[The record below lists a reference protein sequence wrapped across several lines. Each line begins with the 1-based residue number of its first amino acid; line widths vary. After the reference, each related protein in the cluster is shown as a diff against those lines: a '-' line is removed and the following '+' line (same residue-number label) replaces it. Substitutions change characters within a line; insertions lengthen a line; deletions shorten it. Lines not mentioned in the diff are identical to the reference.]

1 MSGNLPNENNRPM
14 DSIESAISDIRAGK
28 MVIVVDD
35 ENRENEGDLV
45 AAAECI
51 SPEMVNFMAMEGRGL
66 ICVPLLEDRCR
77 ELDLTP
83 MVQRNTELH
92 QTAFTVSVDLLGN
105 GVTTG
110 ISASDRAKTIQ
121 ALVDP
126 NTKAEELARPGHIF
140 PLQAKAGGVLR
151 RTGHTEAAVDLAR
164 LAGLAPAG
172 VIVEI
177 MNADGSMA
185 RLPQLQEIAKKHDL
199 KLISIED
206 LVAYRMQKESLVLLR
221 EEFKLKTRF
230 GVFHLKAFEQ
240 TTNQQVH
247 ISLSMGEWE
256 SDENVLVRMHS
267 ASMQGDVFH
276 MLTSDQAGSLE
287 RALKKVANE
296 GKGVLVYLNQVIAS
310 QDLLSRLRRFKEIS
324 SEEKDPSKS
333 PSFTKDARDFGVGAQ
348 ILHALGVK
356 NIRLLT
362 HNPIK
367 RIGIEGYGLK
377 IVENVSM
384 SEGED

>member
-206 LVAYRMQKESLVLLR
+206 LVAYRMQKESLVVLR

>member
-1 MSGNLPNENNRPM
+1 M